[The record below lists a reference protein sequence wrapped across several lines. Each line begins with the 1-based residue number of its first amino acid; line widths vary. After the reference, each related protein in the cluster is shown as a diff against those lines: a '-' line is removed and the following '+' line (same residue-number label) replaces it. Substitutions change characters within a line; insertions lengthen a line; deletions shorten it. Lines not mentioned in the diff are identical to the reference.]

1 MFWSFR
7 RVGKESGVSFE
18 EGRVGKE
25 TIIGVGGG
33 VDSRLWFLPPD
44 RGLVPEIIDVVRVI
58 SRDNDYE
65 GLRCGGVGMGGRV
78 GGEVK
83 WRASRSARASENR

>member
-1 MFWSFR
+1 MRWI
-7 RVGKESGVSFE
+7 GKETLVSFE

-25 TIIGVGGG
+25 AIIGVGGG
-33 VDSRLWFLPPD
+33 VDIRLWFLPPD
-44 RGLVPEIIDVVRVI
+44 RGLVPAVIDVIRVI
-58 SRDNDYE
+58 SRDNDYG